1 MKRTNDNLIMKVAA
15 MFISSMLWGLLC
27 AVSAQPAE
35 ALPASV
41 PINDCLIALDE
52 EAEVAAQEPG
62 VLMELPVKEGQAVKV
77 SELLAK
83 IDDTLSQMELRV
95 ANNKLGVAKEQAASD
110 VNVRYSKASA
120 DVAYAEYQQA
130 VDANN
135 KVPGSKPLAEVRELL
150 LKHKYAVLSTEKSEM
165 ELRIAALQ
173 CKVSEAEL
181 DAAREKV
188 ERRHIKSPLD
198 GQVRKIYRH
207 VGEWVAAGD
216 PVVHVVRVNRL
227 RSEGFLNASQFAP
240 GEISGRPVTIK
251 VTFARGRTETFKGTI
266 VFVDPLVQA
275 GSQYLVRAAVENREE
290 NGQWLLHRHA
300 RRNDHPLEITK

>member
-181 DAAREKV
+181 DAA
-188 ERRHIKSPLD
+188 
-198 GQVRKIYRH
+198 
-207 VGEWVAAGD
+207 
-216 PVVHVVRVNRL
+216 
-227 RSEGFLNASQFAP
+227 
-240 GEISGRPVTIK
+240 
-251 VTFARGRTETFKGTI
+251 
-266 VFVDPLVQA
+266 
-275 GSQYLVRAAVENREE
+275 
-290 NGQWLLHRHA
+290 A
-300 RRNDHPLEITK
+300 RRSNDATSNRPWTARCAKSTATWASGWPPAIRWCTWCGSTACAAKVFKRLAVRPGRNQRPTGDHQSHLRPGTHGNL